1 MRTIEEIRGLPVD
14 DLKKAIADARE
25 DIFKKRFAAA
35 TESVDH
41 TKHLRETR
49 KEVAR
54 LNTVLRERELAAAK
68 NAAPKADAAPKAEA
82 K

>member
-1 MRTIEEIRGLPVD
+1 MSKTMEEIRGMPVD
-14 DLKKAIADARE
+14 DLKKSVQDARE
-25 DIFKKRFAAA
+25 DMFKKRFAAA

-41 TKHLRETR
+41 TKLLRESR

-54 LNTVLRERELAAAK
+54 MNTVLRERELAATK
-68 NAAPKADAAPKAEA
+68 NQAPKAEA